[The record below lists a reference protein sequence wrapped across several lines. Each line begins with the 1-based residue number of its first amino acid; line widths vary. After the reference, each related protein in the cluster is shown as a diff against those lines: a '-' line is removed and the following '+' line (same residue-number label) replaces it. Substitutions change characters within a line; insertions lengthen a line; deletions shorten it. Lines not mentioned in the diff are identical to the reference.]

1 MIRVLVFLIGLFVC
15 NSLQAQDIK
24 KIKWEK
30 DIKTLQKKL
39 PEKHKYLFYV
49 RNRAEFNKDINLLLS
64 SCGSLS
70 DLGIALKMQQL
81 VARMGDSHTN
91 INWVKFINKNKQL
104 PLRLYWFN
112 DGLYVMQT
120 VVENQKM
127 LGKRITRINQTPINI
142 VVDSLTTLIVQ
153 DNIAYVKSQ
162 MPRLISNVE
171 LLEYFNFITDGKVI
185 VETEDIK
192 GNLETFEVKPS
203 LLNQENRT
211 EFKADSM
218 PFSLKNL
225 NEFFV
230 DKYFEKEEIYYIQY
244 NKCNS
249 RENPPY
255 NFKGDINTLPSFA
268 EFESRVI
275 ETINNKPIKKLI
287 VDLRY
292 NGGGNSYQGT
302 VFVKKLSTIEKI
314 NQKGVLY
321 VLIGRRTF
329 SSAIINVM
337 DFKNLTKATYVGEE
351 TGGKPNHFG
360 EVKRFELPSSKIE
373 VYYSTKFFRRA
384 EKDVSTINPDFKVEE
399 SFGDFK
405 SGVDPVFDWIKKQ

>member
-1 MIRVLVFLIGLFVC
+1 MIRILALLIGLFLL
-15 NSLQAQDIK
+15 NSLHAQDIN

-30 DIKTLQKKL
+30 DIKVLQKKL

-49 RNRAEFNKDINLLLS
+49 RNRVEFNNDIYSLLS
-64 SCGSLS
+64 TYKNLS
-70 DLGIALKMQQL
+70 NLGVALKMQQL

-91 INWVKFINKNKQL
+91 IGWDKLIDKSKQL
-104 PLRLYWFN
+104 PLTLYWFG
-112 DGLYVMQT
+112 DGIYVKQT
-120 VVENQKM
+120 VVDNKKM
-127 LGKRITRINQTPINI
+127 LGKRIHKINQSPIKE
-142 VVDSLTTLIVQ
+142 VVDSLSTLVVQ
-153 DNIAYVKSQ
+153 DNIAFVKGQ
-162 MPRLISNVE
+162 VPKLISNIE
-171 LLEYFNFITDGKVI
+171 LLEYFNFVKDGKVI
-185 VETEDIK
+185 VETEDLD
-192 GNLETFEVKPS
+192 GNLEKFEVKSS
-203 LLNQENRT
+203 LLNKENRV
-211 EFKADSM
+211 EFEVDSVA
-218 PFSLKNL
+218 FSVNNL

-230 DKYFEKEEIYYIQY
+230 DKYFEKEEIYFIQY
-244 NKCNS
+244 NKCNG

-255 NFKGDINTLPSFA
+255 NFKGDINTLPSFI

-275 ETINNKPIKKLI
+275 ETINNKSIRKLI

-302 VFVKKLSTIEKI
+302 NFIRNLSGIEKI

-337 DFKNLTKATYVGEE
+337 DFKSLTKATFVGEE

-360 EVKRFELPSSKIE
+360 EVKRFELPNSKIE

-384 EKDVSTINPDFKVEE
+384 EKDVNTINPDVKVEE
-399 SFGDFK
+399 SFDDFK
-405 SGVDPVFDWIKKQ
+405 LGIDPVFEWIKKQ

>member
-91 INWVKFINKNKQL
+91 INWGKFIDKNKQL
-104 PLRLYWFN
+104 PLTLYWFG
-112 DGLYVMQT
+112 DGIYVKQT

-127 LGKRITRINQTPINI
+127 LGKRITKINQIPIKI
-142 VVDSLTTLIVQ
+142 VVDSLSTLISQ
-153 DNIAYVKSQ
+153 DNIALVKNQ
-162 MPRLISNVE
+162 VPRLILNIE
-171 LLEYFNFITDGKVI
+171 LLECFKFVNDGKVI
-185 VETEDIK
+185 VETEDLD
-192 GNLETFEVKPS
+192 GNVESFEVKPS
-203 LLNQENRT
+203 LMNQENRV
-211 EFKADSM
+211 ECDADSVA
-218 PFSLKNL
+218 FSVKNL

-230 DKYFEKEEIYYIQY
+230 DKYFKDEGIYYIQY
-244 NKCNS
+244 NKCNG

-255 NFKGDINTLPSFA
+255 NFKGDINTLPSFT
-268 EFESRVI
+268 EFERRVV
-275 ETINNKPIKKLI
+275 ETINNEPIKKLI
-287 VDLRY
+287 IDLRY

-302 VFVKKLSTIEKI
+302 GFVKKLSTIEKI

-337 DFKNLTKATYVGEE
+337 DFKGLTKAIYVGEE

-360 EVKRFELPSSKIE
+360 EVKRFELPSSKME
-373 VYYSTKFFRRA
+373 VYFSTKFFRRA
-384 EKDVSTINPDFKVEE
+384 EKDMSTINPDFKIEE
-399 SFGDFK
+399 SFNDFK
-405 SGVDPVFDWIKKQ
+405 LGVDPVFEWIKKQ

>member
-1 MIRVLVFLIGLFVC
+1 MKRILVLLIGVFVF
-15 NSLQAQDIK
+15 NSLQAQDVK

-39 PEKHKYLFYV
+39 PEKHNYLFYV
-49 RNRAEFNKDINLLLS
+49 RTRVDFDNDIKSLLS
-64 SCGSLS
+64 SYNNLSSL
-70 DLGIALKMQQL
+70 GVALKMQQL

-91 INWVKFINKNKQL
+91 IGWGKLIDKNKIL
-104 PLRLYWFN
+104 PLKLYWFG
-112 DGLYVMQT
+112 DGIYVMQT

-127 LGKRITRINQTPINI
+127 LGKRITKINHTPIKTI
-142 VVDSLTTLIVQ
+142 VDSLSTLIAQ
-153 DNIAYVKSQ
+153 DNIALVKNQ
-162 MPRLISNVE
+162 VPWLILNVE
-171 LLEYFNFITDGKVI
+171 LLEHFKFVNDGKVI
-185 VETEDIK
+185 FETEDLG
-192 GNLETFEVKPS
+192 GNVESFDVKPS
-203 LLNQENRT
+203 FLTKENSVVY
-211 EFKADSM
+211 EADSVS
-218 PFSLKNL
+218 FSSKNP

-230 DKYFEKEEIYYIQY
+230 DKYFEDEGIYYIQY
-244 NKCNS
+244 NKCNG

-255 NFKGDINTLPSFA
+255 NFKGDINTLPSFT
-268 EFESRVI
+268 EFESRVV

-287 VDLRY
+287 IDLRY

-302 VFVKKLSTIEKI
+302 GFVKKLSTIEKI

-337 DFKNLTKATYVGEE
+337 DFKDLTKAIYVGEE

-399 SFGDFK
+399 SFSGFK
-405 SGVDPVFDWIKKQ
+405 SGIDPVFEWIKMQ